1 MEGNAGLAAARC
13 ARVCAPGTG
22 EVAQLEGTP
31 RGGRARCER
40 RRDGGGRER
49 RRTRGRGVLMGA
61 DAKWVQDVMADWSDP
76 VFPEYCQQF
85 ACNQP
90 VQTWCPL
97 CRAFFCD
104 MHDELYPR

>member
-1 MEGNAGLAAARC
+1 
-13 ARVCAPGTG
+13 
-22 EVAQLEGTP
+22 
-31 RGGRARCER
+31 
-40 RRDGGGRER
+40 
-49 RRTRGRGVLMGA
+49 MGA

-104 MHDELYPR
+104 MHDELYPRRMHDCLRGRAEDVA

>member
-1 MEGNAGLAAARC
+1 
-13 ARVCAPGTG
+13 
-22 EVAQLEGTP
+22 
-31 RGGRARCER
+31 
-40 RRDGGGRER
+40 
-49 RRTRGRGVLMGA
+49 MGA

-97 CRAFFCD
+97 G
-104 MHDELYPR
+104 E